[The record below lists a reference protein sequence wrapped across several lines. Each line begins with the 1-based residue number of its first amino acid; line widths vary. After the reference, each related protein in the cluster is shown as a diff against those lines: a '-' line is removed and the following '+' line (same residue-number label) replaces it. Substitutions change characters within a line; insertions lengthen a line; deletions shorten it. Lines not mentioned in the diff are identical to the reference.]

1 MEISESC
8 GITMSTRLDIYYR
21 DRVLHILC
29 QEGSLSFLFQ
39 NTRYHVSRHEYV
51 IITESALAS
60 DFVVADDFS
69 GLVLWLRHDFVS
81 AAAIRNN
88 YDIVGR
94 LSLMRNPIMKLTPR
108 EYSRCLSDLIRL
120 RERIA
125 DTSPIFRDELLAH
138 LLAAHILD
146 LYDIHARQED
156 QPAVSERYASL
167 LHGFI
172 DLLQN
177 GHYLISRDLKYYA
190 GKLCITAHYLA
201 DISREVSGKSAG
213 YWIERFTINEMV
225 RLVAD
230 TRMPFTEMAEKMNFK
245 SLSHFSR
252 YFSAKV
258 GVTPTKYRSSLVHK

>member
-1 MEISESC
+1 MKMTESY
-8 GITMSTRLDIYYR
+8 GIIVETRLDNYHR

-29 QEGSLSFLFQ
+29 REGSLSFTFQ

-51 IITESALAS
+51 IITEAALAS
-60 DFVVADDFS
+60 EFLLSDSFS
-69 GLVLWLRHDFVS
+69 GIVLWIRHDFVS

-88 YDIVGR
+88 YDVIGR
-94 LSLMRNPIMKLTPR
+94 LSLMCNPVMKLTGCD
-108 EYSRCLSDLIRL
+108 YDRCLSDLL
-120 RERIA
+120 RMQERIA
-125 DTSPIFRDELLAH
+125 DTHHIFRNELLAH

-146 LYDIHARQED
+146 LYDIHARQEEKT
-156 QPAVSERYASL
+156 AISERYAAI

-177 GHYLISRDLKYYA
+177 GHFLISRDLKYYA
-190 GKLCITAHYLA
+190 EKLCITAHYLA

-213 YWIERFTINEMV
+213 FWIERFTINEMV

-230 TRMPFTEMAEKMNFK
+230 TRMPLTEIAEKMNFK

-258 GVTPTKYRSSLVHK
+258 GAAPTRYRSSVVNR